1 MTLSTRQIPRAILT
15 VARTFGVRGTALR
28 LEHELRRKSNKFRD
42 RTRFHLPSQQN
53 PREHPFHVST
63 DRLLSVTGSHVA
75 VARGERVLA
84 GEYQAYRWEWRPFPV
99 SPADWSQNLPAD
111 CQWWKVPHLSAS
123 GDIKD
128 VWEPARF
135 AWAYDLVRAF
145 LVTHDDRYATAFHD
159 RLRQWLDGSPPFL
172 GPHWSCGQE
181 TAIRAVALL
190 YAEANL
196 SSSPASTSDSMLTIA
211 SVLAAS
217 AERIA
222 DAFGYAVSQ
231 RNNHAISEA
240 MGLIVLGA
248 RFRGEHPE
256 ADRWLARGKKW
267 LERLVLEQFATDGW
281 YIQHSFT
288 YLRLALDQC
297 VVAQRALRASG
308 DSLSPAAVARL
319 GAAVDLLL
327 VVMDSST
334 GIVPN
339 HGANDGAF
347 VHPITLAEYRD
358 FRPSITA
365 ACAIFG
371 FPLPVSVAPD
381 REVLAWL
388 GLDRPAIGEAVPDGV
403 RVGQSGWAS
412 ARVGASTVFLRAGHY
427 RSRPGHLDPL
437 HVDIRLGGRELVVD
451 PGTFAYNAP
460 PPWRNG
466 LASAHVHN
474 GPVLDGEEPGI
485 KGPRFL
491 WYAWPESEIIT
502 TTWVDGTAT
511 IVAEIRG
518 RIRRVV
524 RVTSERVVV
533 EDYVLSATAQTARVS
548 WLLAPNANVD
558 AVQVDGDAQIVAAT
572 EGKTSAWFSPH
583 YGQRLPTRS
592 VDVVRQVIM
601 GSRISVEFNS

>member
-1 MTLSTRQIPRAILT
+1 MTGQS
-15 VARTFGVRGTALR
+15 
-28 LEHELRRKSNKFRD
+28 
-42 RTRFHLPSQQN
+42 
-53 PREHPFHVST
+53 
-63 DRLLSVTGSHVA
+63 
-75 VARGERVLA
+75 
-84 GEYQAYRWEWRPFPV
+84 
-99 SPADWSQNLPAD
+99 LPAD
-111 CQWWKVPHLSAS
+111 CHWWKVSHLDPS

-145 LVTHDDRYATAFHD
+145 LVTRDNRYAAAFHD
-159 RLRQWLDGSPPFL
+159 RLRQWLEGSPPFL

-196 SSSPASTSDSMLTIA
+196 AYAPASTPDAMRTLA

-222 DAFGYAVSQ
+222 DAFGYAISQ

-240 MGLIVLGA
+240 MGLVLLGA
-248 RFRGEHPE
+248 RFRAEHPE
-256 ADRWLARGKKW
+256 AERWLARGKQW
-267 LERLVLEQFATDGW
+267 LERLIPEQFAADGW

-297 VVAQRALRASG
+297 VVAQRALSASG
-308 DSLSPAAVARL
+308 DSLSSAAIARL
-319 GAAVDLLL
+319 AAAVDLVL

-347 VHPITLAEYRD
+347 VHPITLADYRD
-358 FRPSITA
+358 FRPSLTA
-365 ACAIFG
+365 ACAVFG
-371 FPLPVSVAPD
+371 FPLPVSIAAD

-388 GLDRPAIGEAVPDGV
+388 GLDCPAVGEPVPDGV

-412 ARVGASTVFLRAGHY
+412 ARVGSSAVFLRAGHY
-427 RSRPGHLDPL
+427 HSRPGHLDPL
-437 HVDIRLGGRELVVD
+437 HVDIRLGRRELVVD
-451 PGTFAYNAP
+451 PGTFAYNAA

-474 GPVLDGEEPGI
+474 GPVLDGEEPGL

-491 WYAWPESEIIT
+491 WYAWPESDIVG
-502 TTWVDGTAT
+502 TTWTGETAT
-511 IVAEIRG
+511 IIAEIQG

-524 RVTSERVVV
+524 RVTSERVIV
-533 EDYVLSATAQTARVS
+533 EDSVLSATAQTARVS
-548 WLLAPNANVD
+548 WLLAPNAD
-558 AVQVDGDAQIVAAT
+558 TGSVQVDGDAKIVDAV
-572 EGKTSAWFSPH
+572 EGDPSAWFSPH

-592 VDVVRQVIM
+592 VDVERQVTM